1 MRAAPLSVHGGRP
14 TEAGHPQRALIRYP
28 LHTLGVKVITT
39 DLLDAETRIIK
50 TEARLHKE
58 RFYRRI
64 ARIALVVVPLIT
76 VGAMVA
82 VNLLIDF
89 PSFKSRRDSAL
100 IPGGLFFIVSMVA
113 TIGSA
118 KWATESF
125 ADDLTHLKI
134 LETERRAHLG
144 VTGALNNP
152 SQGSA
157 HEYREDVPVIR
168 DDYRRSAERYRN
180 RHNWFQLT
188 VIVGSILTSVCTT
201 ASAEQGVWSLLA
213 VVLSALVSISAG
225 IISYFKFRERSL
237 NLQQTADA
245 IDLEIQAYKLGIR
258 RYKKLAPDEAFAD
271 FAEEVERIREEQ
283 RKKELQL
290 EQPPEA
296 ANPSRPQ
303 APSGP

>member
-1 MRAAPLSVHGGRP
+1 M
-14 TEAGHPQRALIRYP
+14 
-28 LHTLGVKVITT
+28 KVLTT

-64 ARIALVVVPLIT
+64 ARISLATVPLIIIGAT
-76 VGAMVA
+76 VAA
-82 VNLLIDF
+82 NLLIDF
-89 PSFKSRRDSAL
+89 PSFKNRRDSTL
-100 IPGGLFFIVSMVA
+100 IPGGFLFVVSMIV
-113 TIGSA
+113 TIGWA
-118 KWATESF
+118 KWAVESL

-134 LETERRAHLG
+134 LETERRTHLG
-144 VTGALNNP
+144 VTGALNDSNL
-152 SQGSA
+152 GSA
-157 HEYREDVPVIR
+157 HEYREDVPAIR

-201 ASAEQGVWSLLA
+201 AAAEQGVWSWLA
-213 VVLSALVSISAG
+213 VVMSALVSISAG

-258 RYKKLAPDEAFAD
+258 RYKSLTPDEAFAD

-303 APSGP
+303 AASGP